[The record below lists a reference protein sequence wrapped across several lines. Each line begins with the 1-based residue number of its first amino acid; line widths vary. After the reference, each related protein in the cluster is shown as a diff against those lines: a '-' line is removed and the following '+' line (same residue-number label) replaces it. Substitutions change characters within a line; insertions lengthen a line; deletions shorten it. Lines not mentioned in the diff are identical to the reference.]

1 VSKKP
6 LFIAIG
12 VRRPDTM
19 AELPGVQPSVDGV
32 AQWAIAA
39 GYDTLK
45 IDDHGAA
52 VTVEGIRD
60 LLTPKDP
67 VSSKR
72 DPALLLDRPRIVVYF
87 CGHGLHAPQDQYW
100 ILSAGPDQSNERISS
115 VGFREALVS
124 YGPKQISIISDAC
137 RTSQVVQGS
146 GQSVVDFNRG
156 LAASVQKDNYFSSQD
171 GDASFSMPPGNDD
184 PGYCVFSRVLLRAL
198 SDPPERGAL
207 DALYLQLG
215 KQIVSSQSLATY
227 LEETVPDAALN
238 IGKLQRPQCDPG
250 FRPTAN
256 DYANFPL
263 KGKNPPPSPRLREA
277 VREAHRV
284 DLQNERIQE
293 SKSEWRNPYCFA
305 AARFAAILKQ
315 NILQNDRQPPFI
327 LSGRQRNAKLTV
339 VGGSGAVGGE
349 FIKPPRSIGELGGRR
364 HRLFRQFIGFAQ
376 SERSSVLL
384 CQAGA
389 FVSILPMFDRLW
401 CNAIIEPALG
411 ANGLSGGVELVTW
424 GPWFNP
430 LEVPS
435 PDYQKLSAA
444 EALKGLSSGVL
455 RSGDIPVIA
464 ADMRRLKHADPLY
477 GIVAAYLYHR
487 IGDIDNIRRMC
498 AYYQQHGQDVPFDI
512 AMMAQLKL
520 QRRINGGFVVDVPKI
535 SEVPQD
541 KRSPDAPYF
550 VWAAMKKAR
559 VGVAGVTPLLRVGWQ
574 NLGASPHAVH
584 KRCLDLTDHLT
595 DSPIATFHEPSVF
608 EKLGTILSEF

>member
-1 VSKKP
+1 
-6 LFIAIG
+6 
-12 VRRPDTM
+12 M
-19 AELPGVQPSVDGV
+19 AELPGVLPSVHGLTN
-32 AQWAIAA
+32 WAIAA
-39 GYDTLK
+39 GYDTMK
-45 IDDHGAA
+45 IDDRGPG

-67 VSSKR
+67 ASGKR

-115 VGFREALVS
+115 VGFRDALAS

-137 RTSQVVQGS
+137 RSSKVVQGS

-156 LAASVQKDNYFSSQD
+156 IAARVEKDNYFSSQD
-171 GDASFSMPPGNDD
+171 GDASFSMPPGNGE

-198 SDPPERGAL
+198 SEPPERGAL

-227 LEETVPDAALN
+227 LEENVPDAALN

-250 FRPTAN
+250 FRPTDN
-256 DYANFPL
+256 DYANFSVQGKIPL
-263 KGKNPPPSPRLREA
+263 PGSLLRES

-284 DLQNERIQE
+284 ALQIERIQD

-305 AARFAAILKQ
+305 AARFADILKR
-315 NILQNDRQPPFI
+315 NILQKDGQPPFI

-339 VGGSGAVGGE
+339 VGKSGEVGGE
-349 FIKPPRSIGELGGRR
+349 LIKPPRSFGELRGRR
-364 HRLFRQFIGFAQ
+364 HWLFGQFTGFAP

-384 CQAGA
+384 CQADD
-389 FVSILPMFDRLW
+389 FVSVLPMFDRLW
-401 CNAIIEPALG
+401 CNAIIEPALD
-411 ANGLSGGVELVTW
+411 ANGQSGGVELVTW

-430 LEVPS
+430 LEIPS
-435 PDYQKLSAA
+435 PGNQSLSAS

-464 ADMRRLKHADPLY
+464 ADMRYFKHADPLY

-498 AYYQQHGQDVPFDI
+498 AYYLQNGQDVPFDI
-512 AMMAQLKL
+512 AMLAQLKL
-520 QRRINGGFVVDVPKI
+520 QRRDHGGFFVDVPKI
-535 SEVPQD
+535 SMVPQ
-541 KRSPDAPYF
+541 KQRSPDAPYF
-550 VWAAMKKAR
+550 VWAAIEKSR
-559 VGVAGVTPLLRVGWQ
+559 VSVAGLTPLLRVGWQ
-574 NLGASPHAVH
+574 NLGASSHAVH
-584 KRCLDLTDHLT
+584 KRCIELTAHLT
-595 DSPIATFHEPSVF
+595 DSPIATFHGSAAF
-608 EKLGTILSEF
+608 EKLRTILSEF

>member
-1 VSKKP
+1 MSKKP

-12 VRRPDTM
+12 ISRPDTM
-19 AELPGVQPSVDGV
+19 AELPGVLPSVNGL
-32 AQWAIAA
+32 ANWAIAA

-45 IDDHGAA
+45 IDDHGTA

-67 VSSKR
+67 ASGKR

-115 VGFREALVS
+115 VGFREALAS

-171 GDASFSMPPGNDD
+171 GYASFSMPPGNGD
-184 PGYCVFSRVLLRAL
+184 PGYCVFSRVLLRAM
-198 SDPPERGAL
+198 SNPPQRGAL
-207 DALYLQLG
+207 DALYLELG

-227 LEETVPDAALN
+227 LEERVPDAALN

-256 DYANFPL
+256 DYANFPV
-263 KGKNPPPSPRLREA
+263 KGKIRPPGPLLRES

-284 DLQNERIQE
+284 ALQNERIQN

-305 AARFAAILKQ
+305 AARFADILKR
-315 NILQNDRQPPFI
+315 NTLQNDRQPPFI
-327 LSGRQRNAKLTV
+327 LSRRQRNAKLTV
-339 VGGSGAVGGE
+339 VGRSGEVGGE
-349 FIKPPRSIGELGGRR
+349 LIKPPRSLRELSGRR

-384 CQAGA
+384 CQADA
-389 FVSILPMFDRLW
+389 FVSVLPMFDRLW
-401 CNAIIEPALG
+401 CNAIIEPARG
-411 ANGLSGGVELVTW
+411 AKGQSGGVELVTW
-424 GPWFNP
+424 GPWFSP
-430 LEVPS
+430 LAIPS
-435 PDYQKLSAA
+435 PDNQSLSAS

-464 ADMRRLKHADPLY
+464 ADMRYFKHVDPLY

-487 IGDIDNIRRMC
+487 IGDFDNIRRMC
-498 AYYQQHGQDVPFDI
+498 AYYLQNGQDVPFDI
-512 AMMAQLKL
+512 AMLAQLKL
-520 QRRINGGFVVDVPKI
+520 HRRNNGGFFIDVPKI
-535 SEVPQD
+535 SEVPKN

-574 NLGASPHAVH
+574 NLGASSHSVH
-584 KRCLDLTDHLT
+584 KHCLELTDHLT
-595 DSPIATFHEPSVF
+595 DSPIATFHGPSVF
-608 EKLGTILSEF
+608 DMLRTILSEF